1 MNTKGRGFL
10 LAASVMTSILA
21 GAAPALA
28 ESHGGG
34 HASGAGHSG
43 GGARASAGGHV
54 GGGAHY
60 AAAGHYGG
68 ASYAHSY
75 PAGFHGSYGHAGGYY
90 GRPGGYYGHGYST
103 GAYWRGGYLHRGVCA
118 RAD

>member
-1 MNTKGRGFL
+1 MSTKGSGFV
-10 LAASVMTSILA
+10 LAASVLTSILA

-34 HASGAGHSG
+34 GHASGGGFSGGGHSG
-43 GGARASAGGHV
+43 GGAHASAGGHYG

-75 PAGFHGSYGHAGGYY
+75 SAGLHGAYGDNGGYC
-90 GRPGGYYGHGYST
+90 GQPGGS
-103 GAYWRGGYLHRGVCA
+103 
-118 RAD
+118 